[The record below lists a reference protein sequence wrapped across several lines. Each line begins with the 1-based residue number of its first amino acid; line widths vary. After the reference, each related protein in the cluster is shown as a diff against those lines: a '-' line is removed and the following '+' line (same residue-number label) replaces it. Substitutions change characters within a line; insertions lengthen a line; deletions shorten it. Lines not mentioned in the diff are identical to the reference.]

1 MGLGDEIFYTLS
13 GFRACS
19 LRRNISDA
27 YALRGGADSR
37 GWQHGAA
44 ARRRGWAWAPE
55 RVGGQVSMGLAAV
68 LTALKPDCG
77 LQSRVGLADTGRVA
91 TLRTE
96 EENRNWGSKKT
107 ALRDPQRPV
116 GETGQDGGKE
126 KP

>member
-1 MGLGDEIFYTLS
+1 M
-13 GFRACS
+13 
-19 LRRNISDA
+19 
-27 YALRGGADSR
+27 
-37 GWQHGAA
+37 
-44 ARRRGWAWAPE
+44 
-55 RVGGQVSMGLAAV
+55 GGQVSMGLAAV
-68 LTALKPDCG
+68 LAALKPDCG